1 MAHNE
6 RLRELD
12 LFSLEKRR
20 QKGKSNYKSSTPK
33 TKREVIKKMKT
44 DSSQSCSVKRQEA
57 IGTSCNQGS
66 FDGTY
71 GRNSSF
77 EDDQGL
83 EQVPRETAASLSLEI
98 FKT

>member
-1 MAHNE
+1 MVRGLGCMAHSE

-12 LFSLEKRR
+12 LFSLEKA
-20 QKGKSNYKSSTPK
+20 
-33 TKREVIKKMKT
+33 T

-66 FDGTY
+66 SDGTY
-71 GRNSSF
+71 ARNSSF

-83 EQVPRETAASLSLEI
+83 EQVPREPAASLSLEI
-98 FKT
+98 FQT

>member
-20 QKGKSNYKSSTPK
+20 QKGKSNCKSSTPK
-33 TKREVIKKMKT
+33 MEVIKKMKT

-83 EQVPRETAASLSLEI
+83 EQGPRETAASLSLEI